1 LCFVHAVFS
10 VLDTWYYST
19 HDRCAV
25 FLIPYSPYCC
35 VNHALFPLLFA
46 PETKVAVLTRSSQTV
61 VCDLQVDTFFFGVPE
76 HCLRNLQWN
85 CTVWYVAMLPVLQY
99 RSFVSVWLVKNLAEL
114 VDRQTVCETAGTGYL
129 FCYVV
134 SANQVS
140 LSLSTWLSHFCPS
153 TWKFTDQK
161 SANDL

>member
-1 LCFVHAVFS
+1 MHAVCSF
-10 VLDTWYYST
+10 LDTWYCST

-61 VCDLQVDTFFFGVPE
+61 VCDLQLDTFFGVPE
-76 HCLRNLQWN
+76 HCLRNLQWSY
-85 CTVWYVAMLPVLQY
+85 TVWYAAVLPVLHY
-99 RSFVSVWLVKNLAEL
+99 RSFGSLWLVKNLAEL
-114 VDRQTVCETAGTGYL
+114 VDEPIL
-129 FCYVV
+129 YVRRHGQSIHV
-134 SANQVS
+134 VM
-140 LSLSTWLSHFCPS
+140 FCPPISCRSHCSRDCLTSVLRPENS
-153 TWKFTDQK
+153 TGQK